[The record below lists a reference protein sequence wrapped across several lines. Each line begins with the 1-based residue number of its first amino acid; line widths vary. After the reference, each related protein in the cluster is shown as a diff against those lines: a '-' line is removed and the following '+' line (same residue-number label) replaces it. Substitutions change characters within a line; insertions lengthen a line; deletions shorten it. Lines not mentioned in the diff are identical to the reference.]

1 MSPETGNTELRV
13 TVHMLKE
20 PQTTGKADRDTGDG

>member
-13 TVHMLKE
+13 TVKE